1 MVRCNI
7 ILDNFRHNYIIAT
20 AFRFTSGDIWSDVK
34 RCFYVIFTSDNIE
47 ASSKRYSILLFITG
61 IFFAD
66 VKPLLLSKICTSVI
80 SSKESFACC
89 CCCYRMLLVL
99 GLFRVDCGPV
109 HQLLYLLLV
118 LGNSS
123 RGCFKCFHYLFRLT
137 YSLCGLIELLSF
149 MSLSFY
155 FFCNFF
161 LSYIKYCYEYIYGRG
176 LGSLGSLMILGKYVF
191 APSNYINF
199 HF

>member
-1 MVRCNI
+1 MSLSWFLFSFACWYLQLMFSYLDSLIVFRSV
-7 ILDNFRHNYIIAT
+7 ILQF
-20 AFRFTSGDIWSDVK
+20 DV
-34 RCFYVIFTSDNIE
+34 E
-47 ASSKRYSILLFITG
+47 
-61 IFFAD
+61 
-66 VKPLLLSKICTSVI
+66 VI

-161 LSYIKYCYEYIYGRG
+161 LSYIKYYYEYIYGRG
-176 LGSLGSLMILGKYVF
+176 WGSLGRLMILGKYVF